1 MKNFDIGAFLKGER
15 LKQGQSLQDIE
26 KKTHISIDDLEKI
39 ESNQVFLIE
48 KDQQLTYLIHYSSI
62 LNVNILP
69 LLRQS
74 VHPDIFLKTDFQN
87 TSEEKDMPS
96 SVDSTSKVVE
106 KNISENITSEMYH
119 TSKEEV
125 TFTSTTT
132 DSEYK
137 RTRDAYEEDGLS
149 FFETYRPVIVL

>member
-1 MKNFDIGAFLKGER
+1 MYYNSARGMSVMKNFDIGAFLKGER

-74 VHPDIFLKTDFQN
+74 VHPDIFLKLIFRILQKKKTCLLQLIQLQ
-87 TSEEKDMPS
+87 K
-96 SVDSTSKVVE
+96 
-106 KNISENITSEMYH
+106 
-119 TSKEEV
+119 
-125 TFTSTTT
+125 
-132 DSEYK
+132 
-137 RTRDAYEEDGLS
+137 
-149 FFETYRPVIVL
+149 